1 VNGTSSTGDAR
12 RFWAFV
18 LVGGLAALVNWGSRI
33 LISALGVSFEVAV
46 VPAYVLGMATAYL
59 LSRTFVFERSD
70 RSVSSE
76 VWRFTLVNLVAL
88 VVVWVVSVG
97 LEGWLLPAIGW
108 TWRGPEVAHA
118 IGVASP
124 VVTSYL
130 GHRYFTFRRK
140 ADDKTRERRS

>member
-1 VNGTSSTGDAR
+1 VTQAKPTGDGK
-12 RFWAFV
+12 RFWTFL

-33 LISALGVSFEVAV
+33 VISAGGVPFEVAV
-46 VPAYVLGMATAYL
+46 VLAYILGMITAYL
-59 LSRTFVFERSD
+59 LSRTFVFEKSD

-76 VWRFTLVNLVAL
+76 VWRFTLVNLLAL
-88 VVVWVVSVG
+88 AVVWVVSVG

-108 TWRGPEVAHA
+108 TWRRPEVAHA

-130 GHRYFTFRRK
+130 GHRHFTFRRK
-140 ADDKTRERRS
+140 ADDRTHERKS